1 MLLGGAPFRLKAMQ
15 RRDPAESSSILTPLL
30 QHGIRPGVERISAL
44 LARLGHPERRHPVVH
59 VAGTNGKGSV
69 CALLGSVLR
78 AAGYRVGRFTSPH
91 LVSYRER
98 FYFDGAFISQ
108 DDLDAGLARVTAE
121 SAPLLAEFGPVTEF
135 ETLTAVGFDW
145 FARQPMDVL
154 LLEVGLGGRLDA
166 TNVVARPAVSVV
178 TRIARDHTQLLGE
191 SLTEIARE
199 KAGILK
205 PGVPAVTGADG
216 DALDE
221 IESRAAAVGAPLVRA
236 RDARWLGPGETGDL
250 IEIAGA
256 RFEIGLSGAHQ
267 AQNAAIALETL
278 ERLRAQGWTIPD
290 EAVRDGFRAA
300 RWPGRMDR
308 WTSASGQR
316 YLVDGAHNLDG
327 VEALVRALHDRPDPR
342 GRVIVMGVLADKE
355 PEPMM
360 RALARAAATLVL
372 TTAPSTRAMDPRA
385 LAARLEHPDVR
396 IEPDWKEA
404 LLLAERL
411 AQGREIVVAGSL
423 YLVGA
428 AYEALGRSVEA

>member
-1 MLLGGAPFRLKAMQ
+1 MAMQ
-15 RRDPAESSSILTPLL
+15 RRDPAESTSILTPLL
-30 QHGIRPGVERISAL
+30 QHGIRPGIERISAL
-44 LARLGHPERRHPVVH
+44 LARLGHPERRHPVIH

-98 FYFDGAFISQ
+98 FYFDGTFISQ
-108 DDLDAGLARVTAE
+108 EDLDAGLRRVTAE
-121 SAPLLAEFGPVTEF
+121 SAPLLAKFGPVTEF

-166 TNVVARPAVSVV
+166 TNVIARPAVSVV

-191 SLTEIARE
+191 SLTLIARE

-216 DALDE
+216 DALEE
-221 IESRAAAVGAPLVRA
+221 IEARAAAVGAPLVRA
-236 RDARWLGPGETGDL
+236 RDARWLGPGETGDR
-250 IEIAGA
+250 IEIAGE
-256 RFEIGLSGAHQ
+256 RFEIGLFGAYQ

-278 ERLRAQGWTIPD
+278 ELLRDRGWKLPD
-290 EAVRDGFRAA
+290 EAIREGFRAA

-308 WTSASGQR
+308 WTSPTGQR

-327 VEALVRALHDRPDPR
+327 VEALVRALSDRPDPR

-360 RALARAAATLVL
+360 RSLAKAASTLIL
-372 TTAPSTRAMDPRA
+372 TTAPSARAMDPAA
-385 LAARLEHPDVR
+385 LAGTLEHPDVR
-396 IEPDWKEA
+396 IEPGWKEA
-404 LLLAERL
+404 LALAEHL
-411 AQGREIVVAGSL
+411 ALGREIVVAGSL

-428 AYEALGRSVEA
+428 AYEALGRAVEA